1 MKNDSIKKRIKEG
14 NSLAKLLSR
23 YLNKKF
29 GYEFESVSLEEDKR
43 DMIDFRCSKTGKT
56 AQFKCRDNKSDII
69 FEAKRFYVNESGIE
83 EIDGRDC
90 RSKSELYICLSS
102 DKKKIIAARTENVK
116 EIVQKELT
124 KVNCNNENLYDFIRN
139 ANNEKNKSLKLTDSP
154 KKIQAWF
161 KIDEGEDTKEYYKI
175 LVFIPY
181 ESILNAVK
189 IDIKG
194 KENLLDEGTW

>member
-1 MKNDSIKKRIKEG
+1 MKSDNIDLRIKEG
-14 NSLAKLLSR
+14 NKTATILAK

-29 GYEFESVSLEEDKR
+29 GYEFQSVSLEEDKR

-69 FEAKRFYVNESGIE
+69 FEAKRFYVNDNGIQ

-116 EIVQKELT
+116 EIVQKELA
-124 KVNCNNENLYDFIRN
+124 KINCNSENLYGFIKS

-161 KIDEGEDTKEYYKI
+161 KIDEGKDTKEYYKL

-181 ESILNAVK
+181 EAILNGVK
-189 IDIKG
+189 IELKN

>member
-1 MKNDSIKKRIKEG
+1 MKSDNIDLRIKEG
-14 NSLAKLLSR
+14 NKTATILAK

-29 GYEFESVSLEEDKR
+29 GYEFQSVSLEEDKR

-69 FEAKRFYVNESGIE
+69 FEAKRFYVNDNGIQ

-116 EIVQKELT
+116 EIVQKELA
-124 KVNCNNENLYDFIRN
+124 KINCNSENLYGFIKS

-161 KIDEGEDTKEYYKI
+161 KIDEGKDTKEYYKL
-175 LVFIPY
+175 LVFIPD
-181 ESILNAVK
+181 EAILNGVK
-189 IDIKG
+189 IELKN

>member
-1 MKNDSIKKRIKEG
+1 MKSDNIDLRIKEG
-14 NSLAKLLSR
+14 NKTATILAK

-29 GYEFESVSLEEDKR
+29 GYEFQSVSLEEDKR

-69 FEAKRFYVNESGIE
+69 FEAKRFYVNDNGIQ

-116 EIVQKELT
+116 EIVQKELA
-124 KVNCNNENLYDFIRN
+124 KVNCNSENLYGFIKS

-161 KIDEGEDTKEYYKI
+161 KIDEGKDTREYYKL

-181 ESILNAVK
+181 EAILNGVK
-189 IDIKG
+189 IELKN

>member
-1 MKNDSIKKRIKEG
+1 MKSDNIDLRIKEG
-14 NSLAKLLSR
+14 NKTATILAK

-29 GYEFESVSLEEDKR
+29 GYEFQSVSLEEDKR

-69 FEAKRFYVNESGIE
+69 FEAKRFYVNDNGIQ

-116 EIVQKELT
+116 EIVQKELA
-124 KVNCNNENLYDFIRN
+124 KINCNSENLYGFIKS

-161 KIDEGEDTKEYYKI
+161 KIDEGKDTREYYKL

-181 ESILNAVK
+181 EAILNGVK
-189 IDIKG
+189 IELKN